1 MVDLIV
7 AALAAGATAGVSGT
21 ATDAVK
27 DAYGLLK
34 ALIRRRF
41 TGRDTARA
49 ALDVDETAEEVWRTN
64 IGADL
69 QDSGAANDEHILT
82 AARELLA
89 LADPGK
95 AATFHI
101 TGNTIHGA
109 AGQFNAPVTFDQR
122 TQLPPASPAAG

>member
-27 DAYGLLK
+27 DAYELLK

-49 ALDVDETAEEVWRTN
+49 ALDADEIAPGLW
-64 IGADL
+64 
-69 QDSGAANDEHILT
+69 
-82 AARELLA
+82 LA
-89 LADPGK
+89 GGVRRGMRRVP
-95 AATFHI
+95 
-101 TGNTIHGA
+101 
-109 AGQFNAPVTFDQR
+109 APR
-122 TQLPPASPAAG
+122 SSSC